1 MIEVRF
7 GREHDIEPW
16 TELVR
21 GMRDNFPGLETAEG
35 LDEYRRTVL
44 EFMNENRAL
53 CVKEGA
59 EIVGVLLYSVTH
71 NMICCLAVP
80 PAHRRKGIASALMIG
95 ALERL
100 DHSRNITVTTFR
112 EDDPRGKAPRALYK
126 KFGFTEGELVVEFGC
141 PSQVFVLRG
150 DLGEYELIKN
160 CGEAAA
166 EHCLKIGSGKFYAL
180 SLHGRNVLR
189 VEVNSDDWNP
199 FNSGTVWGRFFCL
212 GTGSEI
218 IIVDLNTFEY
228 RQIKVDGYFGYFFQY
243 GDMMFAASASGVLAF
258 GEEMDLLWRNEDI
271 AVDGVLFHGIEDG
284 ALCVSCE
291 LDPPGGWVDKRLGII
306 TGEPL

>member
-7 GREHDIEPW
+7 GTERDIEPW

-35 LDEYRRTVL
+35 LEEYRSTVL

-71 NMICCLAVP
+71 NMICCLAVS
-80 PAHRRKGIASALMIG
+80 PAHRRKGIASALMTK
-95 ALERL
+95 ALGQL
-100 DHSRNITVTTFR
+100 DDSRNITVTTFR
-112 EDDPRGKAPRALYK
+112 EDDPRGAAPRALYK
-126 KFGFTEGELVVEFGC
+126 KFGFDEGELIVEFGC

-150 DLGEYELIKN
+150 NMGEYELVKN
-160 CGEAAA
+160 CGEVAA

-180 SLHGRNVLR
+180 RLHGRNILR

-199 FNSGTVWGRFFCL
+199 FNSGAVWERFFCL

-218 IIVDLNTFEY
+218 FIVDLNTFDY

-243 GDMMFAASASGVLAF
+243 GDMMFMASASGVLAF
-258 GEEMDLLWRNEDI
+258 DTEMNLLWQNESI
-271 AVDGVLFHGIEDG
+271 AVDGVLFHGVEDG

-291 LDPPGGWVDKRLGII
+291 LDPPGGWVDKRLDIA
-306 TGEPL
+306 TGKLL

>member
-1 MIEVRF
+1 MAEVVF
-7 GREHDIEPW
+7 GTKRDIEPW

-35 LDEYRRTVL
+35 LDEYRSTVL

-59 EIVGVLLYSVTH
+59 DIIGVLLYSVTH
-71 NMICCLAVP
+71 NMICCLAVS
-80 PAHRRKGIASALMIG
+80 PAHRRKGIASALMIE

-100 DHSRNITVTTFR
+100 DRSRDITVTTFR
-112 EDDPRGKAPRALYK
+112 DDDPRGKAPRELYK
-126 KFGFTEGELVVEFGC
+126 RFGFVEGERIVEFGC

-150 DLGEYELIKN
+150 NMGEYELIKN
-160 CGEAAA
+160 CGEISA

-180 SLHGRNVLR
+180 RLQGRNILR
-189 VEVNSDDWNP
+189 VEVDCDDWNS
-199 FNSGTVWGRFFCL
+199 FNSAAVWGRFFCL

-218 IIVDLNTFEY
+218 IIVDLNTLEY

-243 GDMMFAASASGVLAF
+243 GEMLFAASASGVLAF
-258 GEEMDLLWRNEDI
+258 DTEMNMLWRNEDI
-271 AVDGVLFHGIEDG
+271 SVDGVLFHGVENG

-291 LDPPGGWVDKRLGII
+291 LDPPGGWVDKWLDIAA
-306 TGEPL
+306 GELL